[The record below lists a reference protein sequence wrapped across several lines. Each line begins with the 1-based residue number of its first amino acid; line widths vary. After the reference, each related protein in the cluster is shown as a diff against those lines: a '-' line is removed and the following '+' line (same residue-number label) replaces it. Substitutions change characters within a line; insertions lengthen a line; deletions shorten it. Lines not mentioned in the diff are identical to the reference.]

1 MSYSTDKM
9 EELVRLLE
17 RHTPNE
23 GLNETGIPEL
33 ATFKE
38 TSRKG
43 RCATV
48 YQSGVAL
55 LGQGK
60 KVCYVDGKRYD
71 YSAGRYLALYL
82 PLPMESEVIEASP
95 EKPLLMA
102 GLRLDAAKIAKLVL
116 KMSQMSY
123 ALPAAERTDSAVIF
137 AEPVDDTL
145 IDPII
150 RLLRTLDNPLDRDML
165 AEAIIEEIYFRLIVN
180 DRTGSLQ
187 QLLEHR
193 GQMQQISKAVTHI
206 HQNLDEVVSV
216 DELAE
221 LVNMSTSSFRKT
233 FREVM
238 HMPPL
243 QYAKAIKL
251 DRAQLLIQQGKNAS
265 EAGYLV
271 GYNSPAQ
278 FSREY
283 KRYFGFSPSETGG
296 MVVA

>member
-1 MSYSTDKM
+1 MSYSENKM

-23 GLNETGIPEL
+23 GINETGIPEF
-33 ATFKE
+33 ATFRE
-38 TSRKG
+38 TSKKG

-95 EKPLLMA
+95 ERPLLMA
-102 GLRLDAAKIAKLVL
+102 GLRINVAKIAKLVL

-123 ALPAAERTDSAVIF
+123 ALPAAEPTDSAVIF

-150 RLLRTLDNPLDRDML
+150 RLLRTLDNRLDRDML
-165 AEAIIEEIYFRLIVN
+165 AESIIEEIYFRLIVN

-187 QLLEHR
+187 QLLEQR
-193 GQMQQISKAVTHI
+193 GQVQQISRAVNHI
-206 HQNLDEVVSV
+206 HENLDEVVSV
-216 DELAE
+216 DELAT

-243 QYAKAIKL
+243 QYAKGIKL
-251 DRAQLLIQQGKNAS
+251 GHAQLLIQQGKNAS

-283 KRYFGFSPSETGG
+283 KRYFGFSPSETGRQL
-296 MVVA
+296 VA